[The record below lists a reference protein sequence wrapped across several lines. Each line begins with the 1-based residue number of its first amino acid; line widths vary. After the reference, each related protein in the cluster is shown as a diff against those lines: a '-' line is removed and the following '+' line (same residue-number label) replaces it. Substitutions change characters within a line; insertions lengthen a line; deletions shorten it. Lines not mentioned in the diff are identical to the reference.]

1 MLELKDIPD
10 SQILKKFANR
20 YDDLNPQLV
29 IQFLTILR
37 IGTDLTEVLN
47 SFLEKYDLLQGR
59 WWVLILLMREDDF
72 TSTPSQ
78 LAAKAGVSKATM
90 NGLLNRLLKDG
101 LISRIDSEADGRS
114 YLVKLSSLG
123 QAKLDEVMP
132 AYYQRVNSLMVSIND
147 ADRDRMIEQLM
158 VLKQNCNVFES

>member
-10 SQILKKFANR
+10 SQILKKFADR
-20 YDDLNPQLV
+20 YDDLNPLLV

-47 SFLEKYDLLQGR
+47 NFLEKYGLLQGR
-59 WWVLILLMREDDF
+59 WWVLILLMREDDL

-90 NGLLNRLLKDG
+90 NGLVNRLLKDG
-101 LISRIDSEADGRS
+101 LISRINSEVDGRS
-114 YLVKLSSLG
+114 YLVKLNSLG
-123 QAKLDEVMP
+123 QAKLDDVMP
-132 AYYQRVNSLMVSIND
+132 AYYRRVNKLMHSIND
-147 ADRDRMIEQLM
+147 ADRDQMIEQLM